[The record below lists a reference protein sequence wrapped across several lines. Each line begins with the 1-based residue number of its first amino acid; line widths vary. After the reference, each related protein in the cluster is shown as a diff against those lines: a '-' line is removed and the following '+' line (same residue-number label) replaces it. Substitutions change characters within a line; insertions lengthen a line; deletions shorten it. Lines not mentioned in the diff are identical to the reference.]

1 MPLRNPKE
9 QIRRANEAHILQAA
23 EQVFAQY
30 GYRGATMDGIA
41 EAAGVPKANV
51 HYYFANKKRLY
62 QRVMAGVF
70 DAVIEACAA
79 FDRNPE
85 PAEALRDFVV
95 SHMELARNRP
105 DALRVWGMAVAS
117 RGQDLPDDVMEP
129 LKAWLADH
137 CQKIEGWITAAKM
150 PMLDPAILF
159 HMIWASTHYHA
170 THDWQI
176 SKLSP
181 EASETPMSDRAFI
194 EATEDLVQLVLR
206 GTGLQRL

>member
-105 DALRVWGMAVAS
+105 DAAGVGDGGRIAGPGFA
-117 RGQDLPDDVMEP
+117 R
-129 LKAWLADH
+129 
-137 CQKIEGWITAAKM
+137 
-150 PMLDPAILF
+150 
-159 HMIWASTHYHA
+159 
-170 THDWQI
+170 
-176 SKLSP
+176 
-181 EASETPMSDRAFI
+181 
-194 EATEDLVQLVLR
+194 
-206 GTGLQRL
+206 